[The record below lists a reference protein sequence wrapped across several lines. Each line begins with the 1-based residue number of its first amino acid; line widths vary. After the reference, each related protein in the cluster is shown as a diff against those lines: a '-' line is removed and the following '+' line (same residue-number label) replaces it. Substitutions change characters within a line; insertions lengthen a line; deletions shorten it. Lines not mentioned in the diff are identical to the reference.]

1 MAEKCRA
8 TSWRTAFCH
17 PPEKRFLRG
26 AAHSGVFA
34 VRRLAFF
41 AAFWSAVNRGLRP
54 RKLMYFLTAKST
66 KNSPADAFAYFVP
79 ANVRNGRLFAG
90 LQANR
95 PRFLPLL
102 AGPSFHGSGIG
113 PESFA
118 AFRGGKLAQ
127 QQDRKRSILPSPLK
141 AVLNRRIIACSG
153 TRTTDSP
160 RARSGRLH
168 SLVLAAPAQR
178 GPEVV
183 PAKSDMRMVL
193 VLLPSKVQ
201 RKPRRC
207 RGCFVPFFR
216 KKVPKNSP
224 ADACAYFVPANVRNG
239 RLFAGLQANRPRFL
253 PLLAGPSFHGSGI
266 GPGSFAAF
274 RGGKDA
280 SGTSRKHR
288 SLRSPPRGGVGR
300 TKRQQKTRRLP
311 GCKQPAPL
319 KRTLPRA
326 GANEKT
332 KRTRRRR
339 TAKIFATKRQRYP
352 AGEDRGMF
360 HVLSVTK
367 AQTKRPAK
375 RRPFFRRMPDKSL

>member
-66 KNSPADAFAYFVP
+66 KNSPADASAYFVP

-90 LQANR
+90 AHAPR

-102 AGPSFHGSGIG
+102 AGTSFDGYGIG

-118 AFRGGKLAQ
+118 AFRGGKDASGTS
-127 QQDRKRSILPSPLK
+127 RKHRSLRSPLE
-141 AVLNRRIIACSG
+141 AGFNRRIIAWSG
-153 TRTTDSP
+153 RRTTDSP

-183 PAKSDMRMVL
+183 PAKATCGWFWRY
-193 VLLPSKVQ
+193 LLTPKGSYT
-201 RKPRRC
+201 PRQPPRFC
-207 RGCFVPFFR
+207 LPDGQKAPTVPAVRTARRQAIR
-216 KKVPKNSP
+216 KKNL
-224 ADACAYFVPANVRNG
+224 A
-239 RLFAGLQANRPRFL
+239 LRPPCTIF
-253 PLLAGPSFHGSGI
+253 GS
-266 GPGSFAAF
+266 ALY
-274 RGGKDA
+274 R
-280 SGTSRKHR
+280 
-288 SLRSPPRGGVGR
+288 
-300 TKRQQKTRRLP
+300 RRLGKLQTSLHLRP
-311 GCKQPAPL
+311 SC
-319 KRTLPRA
+319 T
-326 GANEKT
+326 
-332 KRTRRRR
+332 
-339 TAKIFATKRQRYP
+339 IFV
-352 AGEDRGMF
+352 F
-360 HVLSVTK
+360 IL
-367 AQTKRPAK
+367 
-375 RRPFFRRMPDKSL
+375 

>member
-66 KNSPADAFAYFVP
+66 KNSPADASAYFVP
-79 ANVRNGRLFAG
+79 SNVRNGRLFAG
-90 LQANR
+90 AHAPR

-102 AGPSFHGSGIG
+102 AGPSFHG
-113 PESFA
+113 
-118 AFRGGKLAQ
+118 
-127 QQDRKRSILPSPLK
+127 
-141 AVLNRRIIACSG
+141 
-153 TRTTDSP
+153 
-160 RARSGRLH
+160 
-168 SLVLAAPAQR
+168 
-178 GPEVV
+178 
-183 PAKSDMRMVL
+183 
-193 VLLPSKVQ
+193 
-201 RKPRRC
+201 
-207 RGCFVPFFR
+207 
-216 KKVPKNSP
+216 
-224 ADACAYFVPANVRNG
+224 Y
-239 RLFAGLQANRPRFL
+239 
-253 PLLAGPSFHGSGI
+253 GI
-266 GPGSFAAF
+266 GPGSFAAE

-319 KRTLPRA
+319 KPRRSGGRSQGLGRTKRLKGPAVAGLRRSLSPKGSDTPRA
-326 GANEKT
+326 KT
-332 KRTRRRR
+332 AECFMYSR
-339 TAKIFATKRQRYP
+339 
-352 AGEDRGMF
+352 
-360 HVLSVTK
+360 
-367 AQTKRPAK
+367 
-375 RRPFFRRMPDKSL
+375 

>member
-54 RKLMYFLTAKST
+54 RKGMYFLTAKST

-113 PESFA
+113 P
-118 AFRGGKLAQ
+118 
-127 QQDRKRSILPSPLK
+127 
-141 AVLNRRIIACSG
+141 
-153 TRTTDSP
+153 
-160 RARSGRLH
+160 
-168 SLVLAAPAQR
+168 
-178 GPEVV
+178 
-183 PAKSDMRMVL
+183 
-193 VLLPSKVQ
+193 
-201 RKPRRC
+201 
-207 RGCFVPFFR
+207 
-216 KKVPKNSP
+216 
-224 ADACAYFVPANVRNG
+224 
-239 RLFAGLQANRPRFL
+239 
-253 PLLAGPSFHGSGI
+253 
-266 GPGSFAAF
+266 GSFAAK
-274 RGGKDA
+274 RGGRDA

-288 SLRSPPRGGVGR
+288 SLRSPPRGGAGANETAAKDPQVAGLQ
-300 TKRQQKTRRLP
+300 TTRAAQTP
-311 GCKQPAPL
+311 PL

>member
-79 ANVRNGRLFAG
+79 SNVRNGRLFAG

-102 AGPSFHGSGIG
+102 AGTSFHSFGIG

-118 AFRGGKLAQ
+118 AFRGGKDASGTN
-127 QQDRKRSILPSPLK
+127 RKHRSLRSPLE
-141 AVLNRRIIACSG
+141 AVLNRRILACSG
-153 TRTTDSP
+153 ERTTDSP

-183 PAKSDMRMVL
+183 PAKAT
-193 VLLPSKVQ
+193 
-201 RKPRRC
+201 C
-207 RGCFVPFFR
+207 GWFW
-216 KKVPKNSP
+216 
-224 ADACAYFVPANVRNG
+224 YF
-239 RLFAGLQANRPRFL
+239 
-253 PLLAGPSFHGSGI
+253 
-266 GPGSFAAF
+266 
-274 RGGKDA
+274 
-280 SGTSRKHR
+280 
-288 SLRSPPRGGVGR
+288 
-300 TKRQQKTRRLP
+300 
-311 GCKQPAPL
+311 
-319 KRTLPRA
+319 
-326 GANEKT
+326 
-332 KRTRRRR
+332 
-339 TAKIFATKRQRYP
+339 
-352 AGEDRGMF
+352 
-360 HVLSVTK
+360 
-367 AQTKRPAK
+367 
-375 RRPFFRRMPDKSL
+375 